1 MHVQIS
7 LCTKFRLKLTRLN
20 FCNKLIQK
28 GYFQYKKKKKITI
41 KFDIFN
47 LIYVINFSLRKQFEV
62 LEKSS
67 KNRILPVENRKNQ
80 HHHLHIRISLG
91 IDFQLKVTILIF
103 FSRNLPK
110 KRCFQSKTGKMDITI
125 FKLVFES
132 NFILNKQLW
141 IFDPNLP
148 KKVFFGLKK
157 EKWTPSLNSA
167 YWN

>member
-91 IDFQLKVTILIF
+91 IDFQLKNRYL
-103 FSRNLPK
+103 
-110 KRCFQSKTGKMDITI
+110 D
-125 FKLVFES
+125 
-132 NFILNKQLW
+132 
-141 IFDPNLP
+141 
-148 KKVFFGLKK
+148 
-157 EKWTPSLNSA
+157 
-167 YWN
+167 